1 MRYRFSRVLA
11 GILVMMLVVSSGS
24 STVFAG
30 TNQRFAATGVVGIGE
45 PGNARAT
52 GQMEQRRPRIQQQ
65 DSLPGILRLREDSL
79 PATARLEKH
88 SLPVATH
95 L

>member
-45 PGNARAT
+45 PGNADAP
-52 GQMEQRRPRIQQQ
+52 E
-65 DSLPGILRLREDSL
+65 EDTQS
-79 PATARLEKH
+79 PKSDGTDGTTQAPEH